1 MTPQMCFSAK
11 VVGEDNRSMFYT
23 SQSTTP
29 IESPVKT
36 KITYQFPFHLCCIY
50 ILKYL
55 ENKMAIF
62 MPLSDTSLITSR
74 IIKRFKSWNKHN
86 RRKMKGQLLLDPCS
100 PKLKPGEIRQLFWKK
115 GALRMFIPWHL
126 AYGHS
131 NQATPSIHFRGRWQ
145 PTEVKVKY
153 FTPGHSASYQRWN
166 SNKRAQYTVWCPS
179 SFLLQKQINSKAFHL
194 FISPVIFMEIMCLFH
209 AISSE
214 IHLPYA
220 ALYQGPQR
228 RSGVAF

>member
-1 MTPQMCFSAK
+1 MMTPQMCFSAK
-11 VVGEDNRSMFYT
+11 VFGEDNRSMFYT

-100 PKLKPGEIRQLFWKK
+100 PKLKPGEIRQLFWKT
-115 GALRMFIPWHL
+115 GALRMFILWHL

-131 NQATPSIHFRGRWQ
+131 NQATPSIHF
-145 PTEVKVKY
+145 
-153 FTPGHSASYQRWN
+153 
-166 SNKRAQYTVWCPS
+166 
-179 SFLLQKQINSKAFHL
+179 
-194 FISPVIFMEIMCLFH
+194 
-209 AISSE
+209 SE
-214 IHLPYA
+214 GADNQL
-220 ALYQGPQR
+220 R
-228 RSGVAF
+228 